1 MNMKLLFLFFVNI
14 NDMRIPV
21 NTQRKIVVL
30 HGGDERLQAYAL
42 VLRGPSHLVMVDESA
57 KDFLKHRLR
66 TFPDLVIFNPFT
78 ANGEGEAG
86 LGFIP
91 AVKRVSPRTKV
102 LVISD
107 RCDETAIKSAF
118 TEGASGFVLFSM
130 HLHDFLRSVNDLF
143 EGGAPMSREVAA
155 CLVSSYQVTAENP
168 LTRRE
173 QDVLRELGT
182 GKTYPYIAND
192 LHLSVHTVRS
202 HIQNIFDKLNV
213 RNKSEALVLA
223 RIQRLI

>member
-1 MNMKLLFLFFVNI
+1 MIMKLLFLFFVNSI
-14 NDMRIPV
+14 NMKISV
-21 NTQRKIVVL
+21 NTQKKIVIL
-30 HGGDERLQAYAL
+30 RGGDDRLAAYAL
-42 VLRGPSHLVMVDESA
+42 VLRSPSHVVTVVEST
-57 KDFLKHRLR
+57 KDLLRNRLKA
-66 TFPDLVIFNPFT
+66 FPDLIIYNPFDAGT
-78 ANGEGEAG
+78 NEEG
-86 LGFIP
+86 LGFIS
-91 AVKRVSPRTKV
+91 AVKRVSPRTKI

-107 RCDETAIKSAF
+107 RYDEDSIKSVF
-118 TEGASGFVLFSM
+118 KEGASGFLLFTM

-155 CLVSSYQVTAENP
+155 CLVSSYQVCPENP
-168 LTRRE
+168 LTKRE